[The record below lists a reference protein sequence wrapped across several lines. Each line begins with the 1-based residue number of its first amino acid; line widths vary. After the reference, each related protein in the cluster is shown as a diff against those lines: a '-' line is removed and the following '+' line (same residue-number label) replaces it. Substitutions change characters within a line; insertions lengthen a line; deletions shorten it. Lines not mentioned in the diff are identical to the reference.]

1 MALDRQYLT
10 DELTPSLRRELQKSV
25 QMPLVPRGELPP
37 GTAYKQAYPSVQ
49 MPIYPNSIPNLP
61 SEAVPPNMAISRS
74 GGQYTTGD
82 MYVPPERVG
91 LLSNVPGMP
100 NTEVT
105 ALPPSAEL
113 MSNAP
118 RDALKLGLGA
128 GEAIA
133 QDRSQ
138 GNAISGLLG
147 DINWKGLMDKLLQ
160 TFQRPEMLTPG
171 VNALTSFGM
180 SGAALNQAEIAG
192 AKEKAK
198 LDQANQQQALENEY
212 RRTRDSRD
220 AAKLALD
227 EEKARADR
235 LKAPTITKAKMEA
248 FRALVSGDD
257 TVRKIVEKLD
267 GTRFG
272 RFIGNSSSTDSIETA
287 IAMEAI
293 TIQNNNSRISPLK
306 AVQEAAKRLQAKA
319 SAAPSETKKD
329 RFPPKNQ

>member
-1 MALDRQYLT
+1 MEVTRK
-10 DELTPSLRRELQKSV
+10 ELRKNDILNRGLLGDVVSGDSAADQMEELQA
-25 QMPLVPRGELPP
+25 QMGSPKTPQQNIALGEAYAKPRPFTPDARYYPNVGGQTFPSP
-37 GTAYKQAYPSVQ
+37 AQAYMAEVAAARAAE
-49 MPIYPNSIPNLP
+49 
-61 SEAVPPNMAISRS
+61 EAKS
-74 GGQYTTGD
+74 GPGPTTD
-82 MYVPPERVG
+82 PY
-91 LLSNVPGMP
+91 
-100 NTEVT
+100 
-105 ALPPSAEL
+105 A
-113 MSNAP
+113 
-118 RDALKLGLGA
+118 ALKAGLIA
-128 GEAIA
+128 GEGTA

-147 DINWKGLMDKLLQ
+147 DINWKGLMDKLIQ
-160 TFQRPEMLTPG
+160 TFQQPEMLTPG

-220 AAKLALD
+220 AARLTLD

-329 RFPPKNQ
+329 RFAPKN